1 MNNVLN
7 CGNTDNENSKV
18 KQAEAN
24 PEIRNLRL
32 EEDCNPDTSN
42 LQLQS
47 HEKTVLDYLEDL
59 QPSNFTTHDPSHEET
74 IPSNYSPQYFLVLK
88 EDAYNYSSD
97 SANSSTTAS
106 PMPFSVNTS
115 VFSNSIPLLQEETAP
130 SRIPSAINQ
139 SYEDD
144 EVFIPPLKI
153 PTSSRRLEMINE
165 TASHSDREEVGDEY
179 SDDYDEEVAQYLD
192 MVEVL
197 TEFTDCDETLS
208 NLNSSSSSISSI
220 RSVSSAASKHPSS
233 PRSLNSISSGG
244 NQTNHGVKNLWSK
257 RPSEPNLAKKKP
269 SSNTSTRP
277 PFLPSSTFTKPEHYV
292 SQYAVIEK
300 PPIKKNKPSTNN
312 NTSKQNTVVKE
323 KKQTK
328 QVDNGSSEE
337 SDNNRKQNSKKVVTS
352 VSNQTRSGPT
362 NSLSNSSVTNTLSLP
377 NATHTFLK
385 RKSISFVIPS
395 SSPSIGAPKPPT
407 SKPPIERLASSRKNK
422 TTEQPKQSSNQKPL
436 EMGDAKAAT
445 TRSSAQSPIIN
456 PPISSFIA
464 EYQGRK
470 KKVEFVAGSNSITTL
485 RAIERKI
492 KEKFEINRK
501 EKILLMYFDKEY
513 KQWLDVDTIKDLKG
527 AKVRVQLVVNK
538 PDTSPSNKSPNIS
551 ESPAESPLSPFG
563 ESFEMSKGWIVMK
576 SLGLGSFGKVILVY
590 DSINNEMIAVK
601 KILYSPET
609 NVKQKIE
616 RETSIMKSL
625 KHENI
630 VQFKGVEFSSE
641 WVYIMMEFMSGGSL
655 KQVLKRMGRG
665 LTEGVIQLY
674 LKQILSA
681 LKYLHEER
689 DEPIFHRD
697 LKCDNILLK
706 VSRTFIIKEWYITS
720 KKNAELIKLCD
731 FGESKLICKKSHL
744 DKSKQ
749 SGSLTLSKTKGAL
762 TGTIPFLC
770 IEQLKGEINFKRSHA
785 PDIWSLGMTIL
796 EMLLGKNIWFLFYPS
811 NLTTEYQYVEFMIN
825 NVHLIHQNIPTS
837 ISNDLRDVILR
848 CLELNPEKRP
858 KASELL
864 SHPFFTIDFSE
875 SIKND
880 MCDIY
885 KQIDA
890 IREEY
895 HRLHLAKLPTYR
907 SLTKENEPVS
917 LDSMSLSKSFFE

>member
-1 MNNVLN
+1 MSSDISKD
-7 CGNTDNENSKV
+7 TDHFIHDSGADEHSLV
-18 KQAEAN
+18 ASQEAATS
-24 PEIRNLRL
+24 EIRKMSI
-32 EEDCNPDTSN
+32 EECNPDTSN
-42 LQLQS
+42 HLQ
-47 HEKTVLDYLEDL
+47 HERTENHLDDCLT
-59 QPSNFTTHDPSHEET
+59 SNFALNHEPHEET
-74 IPSNYSPQYFLVLK
+74 IYSAPSQFFLVLK
-88 EDAYNYSSD
+88 EDAYNCSSD

-106 PMPFSVNTS
+106 PMPFYVNPS
-115 VFSNSIPLLQEETAP
+115 LFSNPLPFQQEHIISSQSHP
-130 SRIPSAINQ
+130 SVINQ
-139 SYEDD
+139 SFEDE
-144 EVFIPPLKI
+144 EVIIPPLKI
-153 PTSSRRLEMINE
+153 PVNASSLQLDVQ
-165 TASHSDREEVGDEY
+165 HSVHSISQTEREELDAYSDEY
-179 SDDYDEEVAQYLD
+179 DDAEVAQYLD

-197 TEFTDCDETLS
+197 TEYTDCDETLS

-220 RSVSSAASKHPSS
+220 RSASSAPKHPSS
-233 PRSLNSISSGG
+233 PPSLNSSTADSKHAEHALKKLYPRRSSE
-244 NQTNHGVKNLWSK
+244 SYI
-257 RPSEPNLAKKKP
+257 AKKKP
-269 SSNTSTRP
+269 SSSNSTRP

-300 PPIKKNKPSTNN
+300 PVIKKTKPSV
-312 NTSKQNTVVKE
+312 NTTISTKQNVIVKE

-328 QVDNGSSEE
+328 IGDTGSGEENDNIRKVNKKTVTNSSKTGS
-337 SDNNRKQNSKKVVTS
+337 
-352 VSNQTRSGPT
+352 T
-362 NSLSNSSVTNTLSLP
+362 NSLSSNPVTNTPSIP

-395 SSPSIGAPKPPT
+395 SSPSTAGT
-407 SKPPIERLASSRKNK
+407 SKPPTKPPTERLTSSRKSKVSDPSKPSSKQMGLEEPK
-422 TTEQPKQSSNQKPL
+422 TSRT
-436 EMGDAKAAT
+436 AT
-445 TRSSAQSPIIN
+445 QTPVIN

-470 KKVEFVAGSNSITTL
+470 KKVEFVAGTSSITTL
-485 RAIERKI
+485 HAISRKI
-492 KEKFEINRK
+492 KDKFGINRK
-501 EKILLMYFDKEY
+501 EKILLMYFDREY

-527 AKVRVQLVVNK
+527 AKVRVQIVTK
-538 PDTSPSNKSPNIS
+538 PDSPTRKPPNTS
-551 ESPAESPLSPFG
+551 ESPADTPLSPFG
-563 ESFEMSKGWIVMK
+563 ESFELSKGWIVMK

-590 DSINNEMIAVK
+590 DSIHNEMIAVK

-609 NVKQKIE
+609 NIKQKIE
-616 RETSIMKSL
+616 RETSIMKTL
-625 KHENI
+625 RHENI

-641 WVYIMMEFMSGGSL
+641 WVYIMMEFLSGGSV
-655 KQVLKRMGRG
+655 KQILKRMGRG

-697 LKCDNILLK
+697 LKCDNILL
-706 VSRTFIIKEWYITS
+706 
-720 KKNAELIKLCD
+720 KNAELIKLCD

-785 PDIWSLGMTIL
+785 PDIWSVGMTIL
-796 EMLLGKNIWFLFYPS
+796 EMLLGKNIWFLSYPP

-825 NVHLIHQNIPTS
+825 NVHLIYDNIPS
-837 ISNDLRDVILR
+837 FISAELRDLILH
-848 CLELNPEKRP
+848 CLDLNPEKRP

-864 SHPFFTIDFSE
+864 SHSFFSIDFSE

-885 KQIDA
+885 KQIDS

-895 HRLHLAKLPTYR
+895 HRLHLAKLPTYK
-907 SLTKENEPVS
+907 SLTKDAPDS
-917 LDSMSLSKSFFE
+917 LNSMSLSKSFFE